1 MSEDAPKPMTNAA
14 RHVPLRLPWAQR
26 MTSFPDPITGAEL
39 QTLREAC
46 CLTREELG
54 ALAGVAARTVKHWES
69 GRAGVPADVAAL
81 VQRLDA
87 TIQQAADQGA
97 RAVAQAS
104 ARQGGTAPADVVL
117 IRYRSADHLA
127 RYRPDMA
134 GQPAG
139 VQGAIVQRVA
149 QAMRQRGQLVRVAWM
164 MPDAFEA
171 WRTQHQQPDTDATRA
186 AWAAD
191 QIPHQARAH
200 RADQPPE
207 GAA

>member
-1 MSEDAPKPMTNAA
+1 MTPFTPYPAP
-14 RHVPLRLPWAQR
+14 L
-26 MTSFPDPITGAEL
+26 TGAEL

-46 CLTREELG
+46 GLTRDDLG
-54 ALAGVAARTVKHWES
+54 ALAGVAARTVKHWEH

-97 RAVAQAS
+97 HAMAQAI
-104 ARQGGTAPADVVL
+104 ARQGTAPADVVL

-149 QAMRQRGQLVRVAWM
+149 QALRQRGQLMRVVWM
-164 MPDAFEA
+164 APDAYEA
-171 WRTQHQQPDTDATRA
+171 WRTAHGMPDLETTRA
-186 AWAAD
+186 TWAA
-191 QIPHQARAH
+191 HQVAAQALPH
-200 RADQPPE
+200 RADQPPP
-207 GAA
+207 GV

>member
-1 MSEDAPKPMTNAA
+1 MKP
-14 RHVPLRLPWAQR
+14 PY
-26 MTSFPDPITGAEL
+26 PDSLTGAEL

-46 CLTREELG
+46 NLTREELG
-54 ALAGVAARTVKHWES
+54 ALACVAARTVKHWEH

-97 RAVAQAS
+97 RAMAQAI
-104 ARQGGTAPADVVL
+104 ARQGTAPDDVVL
-117 IRYRSADHLA
+117 IRYRDADHLA

-139 VQGAIVQRVA
+139 VHGAIVQRVA
-149 QAMRQRGQLVRVAWM
+149 QAMRQRGQLVRVVWM
-164 MPDAFEA
+164 LPDAYEA
-171 WRTQHQQPDTDATRA
+171 WRTAHGMPDLESTRA
-186 AWAAD
+186 TWAAE

>member
-1 MSEDAPKPMTNAA
+1 MKNPY
-14 RHVPLRLPWAQR
+14 
-26 MTSFPDPITGAEL
+26 PDSLTGAEL

-46 CLTREELG
+46 NLTREELG
-54 ALAGVAARTVKHWES
+54 DLAGVAARTVKHWEH

-97 RAVAQAS
+97 HAMAQAIT
-104 ARQGGTAPADVVL
+104 RQGTAPDDVVL
-117 IRYRSADHLA
+117 IRYRDADDLA

-139 VQGAIVQRVA
+139 VHGAIVQRVA

-186 AWAAD
+186 TWAAD

>member
-1 MSEDAPKPMTNAA
+1 MT
-14 RHVPLRLPWAQR
+14 PFTPY
-26 MTSFPDPITGAEL
+26 PDPLTGAEL

-46 CLTREELG
+46 NLTREELG
-54 ALAGVAARTVKHWES
+54 ELAGVAARTIKHWES

-81 VQRLDA
+81 AQRLDA

-104 ARQGGTAPADVVL
+104 ARQGGTAPDDVVL

-149 QAMRQRGQLVRVAWM
+149 QAMRQRGQLVRVVWM
-164 MPDAFEA
+164 QPDAYEA
-171 WRTQHQQPDTDATRA
+171 WRTAHGMPDLETTRA
-186 AWAAD
+186 TWAA
-191 QIPHQARAH
+191 HQVAAQALPH
-200 RADQPPE
+200 RADQPPP
-207 GAA
+207 GV